1 MTLVDELRAACAG
14 TRSIF
19 GAAACSCALAT
30 EDGAELEFVAADG
43 AGAEAIVGVRLPV
56 SRGIAG
62 FVALSGQPVTI
73 ADVAAD
79 HRFARDIA
87 EGTDYVPQTIIAA
100 PLLDHEGETL
110 GVLEVLDPVR
120 PDDESRIGGQ
130 RGGVAELAVLTV
142 IAAQVARVVEL
153 HRQLEGDA
161 DREAQVRLAREVLAA
176 VASYTRDER

>member
-1 MTLVDELRAACAG
+1 MTLEDDLRAACAG

-30 EDGAELEFVAADG
+30 EDGAALEFVAADG
-43 AGAEAIVGVRLPV
+43 AGADAIVGVRLPV

-62 FVALSGQPVTI
+62 FVALSGQPITI
-73 ADVAAD
+73 ADVTAD
-79 HRFARDIA
+79 HRFARDVA
-87 EGTDYVPQTIIAA
+87 ESTDYVPQTIIAA
-100 PLLDHEGETL
+100 PLLDDDGETL

-120 PDDESRIGGQ
+120 PDDESRIGAQ

-142 IAAQVARVVEL
+142 IAGQVASVVRL
-153 HRQLEGDA
+153 HRRIADDA

-176 VASYTRDER
+176 VASYGQEQR